1 MGIFKSVGRK
11 LKNCE
16 IKLGYLNHL
25 CSVLSS
31 DTSLLRYIAHIEK
44 RSFMIC
50 FTIMFQF
57 KSYMYIYIY
66 VIK

>member
-31 DTSLLRYIAHIEK
+31 DTSLLRYIGQIEK
-44 RSFMIC
+44 KIIRDMFHN
-50 FTIMFQF
+50 MFQF
-57 KSYMYIYIY
+57 KSYMYMYIY

>member
-31 DTSLLRYIAHIEK
+31 DTSLLRYIGHIEK
-44 RSFMIC
+44 KIIRDMFHN
-50 FTIMFQF
+50 MFQF
-57 KSYMYIYIY
+57 KSYMYMYICN
-66 VIK
+66 